1 MLKEVNKMTAYYI
14 TRTVIAIIL
23 GGLFALLGA
32 PWWMALLAGVLAL
45 AFFIYAP
52 LSGRYTVQPEK
63 NAAAL
68 GRDEFTRSVTDKSGR
83 NAFAFMEIV
92 LGGIIIY
99 AMVTYQDVV
108 SVSALSVLLALGVIV
123 FFVSDFWMRRM

>member
-1 MLKEVNKMTAYYI
+1 MTAYYV
-14 TRTVIAIIL
+14 TRTILAIIL

-68 GRDEFTRSVTDKSGR
+68 ARDEFTRSVSDKSGR
-83 NAFAFMEIV
+83 NAFVFTEIA
-92 LGGIIIY
+92 LAGIILY
-99 AMVTYQDVV
+99 ATVIHLEAV
-108 SVSALSVLLALGVIV
+108 SVSALSVLLALGFIV
-123 FFVSDFWMRRM
+123 FFISDFWLRRS